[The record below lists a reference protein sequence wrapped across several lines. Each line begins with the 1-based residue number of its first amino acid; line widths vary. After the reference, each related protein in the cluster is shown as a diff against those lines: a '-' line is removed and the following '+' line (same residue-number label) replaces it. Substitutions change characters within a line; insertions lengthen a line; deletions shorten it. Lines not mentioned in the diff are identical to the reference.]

1 MLIQAY
7 EERDVEGSLAALEG
21 KIAAARDQGEAPPA
35 NTLAEYAQLRADKSS
50 HERGLSEW
58 ASPSDSV
65 AALGYSIP
73 RAALFA
79 GGWLLILGLSMFRNG
94 AVSVLRRY
102 WGELQKLERAG
113 NDAAIRALFLL
124 RTEFDEIGWLPRRG
138 RLIAPRERWIRT
150 FMKPT
155 DWASLFVAYAAVA
168 STAWAL
174 ITAWRAGLQPDLLA
188 AVMIGVPGLL
198 GLLFYRISLGR
209 YARFKQLR
217 SSRRRPAIR
226 LSEARVG

>member
-1 MLIQAY
+1 
-7 EERDVEGSLAALEG
+7 
-21 KIAAARDQGEAPPA
+21 
-35 NTLAEYAQLRADKSS
+35 LRAEKLS
-50 HERGLSEW
+50 HERRLSEW

-65 AALGYSIP
+65 SALGYSIP

-102 WGELQKLERAG
+102 WGELQRLERAG
-113 NDAAIRALFLL
+113 NDAAIRALYLL

-155 DWASLFVAYAAVA
+155 DWASLFLAYAAVA
-168 STAWAL
+168 STGWAL
-174 ITAWRAGLQPDLLA
+174 ITAWRAGLQPDYVA
-188 AVMIGVPGLL
+188 AVMIGVPGLF

-209 YARFKQLR
+209 YARFKQVR
-217 SSRRRPAIR
+217 SSRRRRPVRR